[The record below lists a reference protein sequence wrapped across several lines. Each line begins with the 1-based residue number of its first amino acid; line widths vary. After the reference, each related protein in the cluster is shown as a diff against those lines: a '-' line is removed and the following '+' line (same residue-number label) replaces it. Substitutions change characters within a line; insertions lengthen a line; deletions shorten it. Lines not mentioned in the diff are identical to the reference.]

1 MGDNQEPGKLELRAP
16 QARAGACARLAAPG
30 ARVELFTP
38 RVERLHSS
46 LLEGA
51 RTREAHSMAAQE
63 KLFESHVA
71 WVASLRVQYD
81 AMGAANPPI
90 FLHERFNDAI
100 DFEPPVYRSSMG
112 SSTMTDSLSWQS
124 VCDDLD
130 FDVEPTVYR
139 SLAAAAMPDSR
150 AAWMQSLPPL
160 VQRQRAFVQLSA

>member
-1 MGDNQEPGKLELRAP
+1 
-16 QARAGACARLAAPG
+16 
-30 ARVELFTP
+30 
-38 RVERLHSS
+38 
-46 LLEGA
+46 
-51 RTREAHSMAAQE
+51 MAAQE

-71 WVASLRVQYD
+71 WVASLRSQYD

-100 DFEPPVYRSSMG
+100 DFEPPVYRSMTGSTG

-130 FDVEPTVYR
+130 FDVGPAVYR
-139 SLAAAAMPDSR
+139 SFATTAMPDSR
-150 AAWMQSLPPL
+150 VAWMQSLPPL

>member
-1 MGDNQEPGKLELRAP
+1 
-16 QARAGACARLAAPG
+16 
-30 ARVELFTP
+30 
-38 RVERLHSS
+38 
-46 LLEGA
+46 
-51 RTREAHSMAAQE
+51 MAAQE

-71 WVASLRVQYD
+71 WVASLRAQYD
-81 AMGAANPPI
+81 AMGAANPPV

-100 DFEPPVYRSSMG
+100 DFEPPVYRSMTGSTG

-130 FDVEPTVYR
+130 FDVEPTYR